1 MTNQRFARAR
11 VVAAV
16 AMAVGLGAGSVAAA
30 APASAADYSPP
41 CGKVSLA
48 TWSAKNISCSKTI
61 RHVNYVKNDGYY
73 YHAWVSKGATSTAS
87 RCYIGANKT
96 SFQVNGDGGLTG
108 YGI

>member
-1 MTNQRFARAR
+1 MIGRTVCSARLICSIHQNDR
-11 VVAAV
+11 NDDE
-16 AMAVGLGAGSVAAA
+16 
-30 APASAADYSPP
+30 ADYSPP

-73 YHAWVSKGATSTAS
+73 YHAWVSKGATSTAT
-87 RCYIGANKT
+87 RCYIGANET